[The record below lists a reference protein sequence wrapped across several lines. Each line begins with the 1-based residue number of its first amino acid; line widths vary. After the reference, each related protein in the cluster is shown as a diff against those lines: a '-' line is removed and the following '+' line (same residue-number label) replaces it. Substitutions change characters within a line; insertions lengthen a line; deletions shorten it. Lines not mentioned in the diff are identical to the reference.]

1 MVAIGIRTAPELA
14 GMVMQAIVL
23 GKLNQIPLGF
33 GIIPFSLLA
42 RFLVDQ
48 RELVPVL
55 AMRLTSR
62 FSLLSITARW
72 RGRAAIFFRDSFPTE
87 TAPTW
92 RCETLAGASTVGI
105 GNRLSGVSQMEG
117 ER

>member
-72 RGRAAIFFRDSFPTE
+72 RGRAAIFFRDSFLNKDRPY
-87 TAPTW
+87 
-92 RCETLAGASTVGI
+92 LALRESVRGGY
-105 GNRLSGVSQMEG
+105 SQG
-117 ER
+117 SRRGTKAN